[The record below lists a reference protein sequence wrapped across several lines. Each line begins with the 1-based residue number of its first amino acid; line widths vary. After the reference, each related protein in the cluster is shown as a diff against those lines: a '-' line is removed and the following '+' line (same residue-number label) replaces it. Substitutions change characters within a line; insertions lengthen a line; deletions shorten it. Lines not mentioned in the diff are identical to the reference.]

1 MSNNIKVVV
10 RCRPLNTREKE
21 RGASCLIRMKDNQTI
36 ITKPDD
42 QSTKSFAFDK
52 SYWSANK
59 EDKNYASQRVLYN
72 DLGED
77 LLNHAFEGYNT
88 CIFAYGQTGSG
99 KSYSMMGYGE
109 DKGIIPLT
117 CNELFNRINANVD
130 PNLKINV
137 QVSYMEIYCER
148 VRDLLNPKAKGN
160 MKVREHPSMGPYVE
174 DLSKLM
180 VTSFADVEALMD
192 AGNKSRTVAATNMN
206 ETSSRSH
213 AVFTLILTQIRDDL
227 ETKMSTEKVSKISL
241 VDLAGSERADS
252 TGATGTR
259 LKEGANINKSLTTLG
274 KVISALAEQS
284 TKRGKKEEFVPYRD
298 STLTWLLKD
307 SLGGNSKTAMIAA
320 ISPADYDETLSTL
333 RYADR
338 AKKIQNKAVVNE
350 DPNAR
355 MIRELKEELQQLR
368 TKLSVYDPNE
378 AGIPS
383 SPALKIRDQLQASEK
398 LMAELNESW
407 EDKLKKTQSIQEE
420 RERTLEELGIAIEK
434 NQVGLYS
441 PKRVPHLVN
450 LNEDPLMS
458 ECLVYNLKSGIT
470 RVGKMDSDQA
480 ADIRLSGSSI
490 LDQHCEFNNNK
501 GVVTLTATE
510 GSVTMVNGRRVTKPK
525 RLKSGFRII
534 LGDNHVF
541 RFNNP
546 EEVRRERDL
555 QKSALNNVTFP
566 EDEDSDR
573 PESPTSSI
581 SLASEVIDW
590 SYAWKE
596 VAGSTQHR
604 VSTPIPLSLKDVSLE
619 ELSTITSP
627 GPARLEFEVKLHLAR
642 NEMQQQLEN
651 QKKGYEEKLKK
662 LETSSSDETVVQ
674 KEALEEK
681 LKVTQQKME
690 KMLTLQREEYEKKIK
705 RLSLT
710 AATFS
715 SYKPPIVYSEREKQL
730 IHWVLGKMRARR
742 TVNMAETIL
751 SNAVILKEANV
762 ISRELDK
769 HVIYQF
775 TIVEDYPFIQPV
787 SFWESMSALNQYSN
801 QEDADLFASKKPCI
815 GIKVIDMK
823 HEVIYIWS
831 IEKLKTRLQRMR
843 QLYNYIDQP
852 TYRKHFNFE
861 EPFYENPPT
870 GFTFIGSAAVHM
882 KNLLWKVPQQHDIP
896 VLCRYTGRTKG
907 ICRVA
912 LTPKPTRDSG
922 YSSTIYS
929 AGSLNGNRNID
940 ATEIPTENKH
950 QQVQIGDQITFEV
963 NIIEITGFS
972 EEEFTQIHCQF
983 RLASFGGVE
992 QLSEN
997 DKIFAT
1003 DPVSDFEDSPI
1014 YFGYHQTINVTVN
1027 EIIRNH
1033 LNDNL
1038 LVFEVFGRAR
1048 LKNLTE
1054 IEQWDLQQEEGNQH
1068 NTDHAGD
1075 ISLEQSKPLER
1086 RSDEELFAEELH
1098 DVLSW
1103 VQVCELGSTG
1113 DYGPVPVQTD
1123 NTMDSGVFLLRQG
1136 LQRRI
1141 VLTLSHNS
1149 GHLFEW
1155 TKVTRMSVGQVRL
1168 LENRARIVESNSR
1181 KEIEL
1186 NLVPSQT
1193 LVFKPDGTSNIIVQ
1207 ASWDSSLHDSIFL
1220 NRTTSTNHRVIV
1232 TLNWEVEAVRVSE
1245 PIRFSMDI
1253 AVQIQGRESRISTKG
1268 LMGFLSSNKQ
1278 LGKVSG
1284 IFQVTLKPPMTRK
1297 LTELWR
1303 MNTASTYVRG
1313 EEFLGSW
1320 KPRGVSLVSE
1330 YRITNE
1336 RIRKIE
1342 LLENIRQHLDL
1353 LEKLNIKH
1361 SYSANT
1367 SPEELCRKVID
1378 LWMRPTLNLDEIVI
1392 DPNPPRPEDL
1402 DMEMTE
1408 PPEESEE
1415 ETRQQLVVPPVSIKD
1430 QVKLTPYVRM
1440 VNKCDTVAKKGY
1452 LYYPENLQDSWVKKW
1467 FVIRRPYMFMYSSNS
1482 ESDEQAVINLTAV
1495 RVDYKKDLENML
1507 QRKHVFAIYT
1517 SHNSYLLQ
1525 ASSQADMDDWIGQI
1539 DQWYHVLS

>member
-1 MSNNIKVVV
+1 
-10 RCRPLNTREKE
+10 
-21 RGASCLIRMKDNQTI
+21 MKDNQTI

-42 QSTKSFAFDK
+42 QTTKSFAFDK

-59 EDKNYASQRVLYN
+59 EDDNYASQRVLYN
-72 DLGED
+72 DLGEE

-117 CNELFNRINANVD
+117 CNELFNRINANNE

-180 VTSFADVEALMD
+180 VTSFADIEALMD

-213 AVFTLILTQIRDDL
+213 AVFTLILTQVRSDA

-284 TKRGKKEEFVPYRD
+284 TKRGKKKDEFVPYRD
-298 STLTWLLKD
+298 SILTWLLKD

-368 TKLSVYDPNE
+368 TKLSSYDPNE
-378 AGIPS
+378 SGAPS

-458 ECLVYNLKSGIT
+458 ECLVYNLKPGVT
-470 RVGKMDSDQA
+470 RVGKLDSDQP
-480 ADIRLSGSSI
+480 ADIRLSGSGI

-510 GSVTMVNGRRVTKPK
+510 GSTTMVNGRRVTSPK

-534 LGDNHVF
+534 LGGNHVF

-546 EEVRRERDL
+546 EEVRKERDL
-555 QKSALNNVTFP
+555 QKCALNNAISP
-566 EDEDSDR
+566 DEEYR
-573 PESPTSSI
+573 PESPTSSV
-581 SLASEVIDW
+581 SMASEVIDW

-596 VAGSTQHR
+596 VAGYTQNSTM
-604 VSTPIPLSLKDVSLE
+604 TPVPLSLGEVSPE
-619 ELSTITSP
+619 ELATITSP
-627 GPARLEFEVKLHLAR
+627 GPARMEFEVKLHLAR
-642 NEMQQQLEN
+642 SEMQQQLEN
-651 QKKGYEEKLKK
+651 QKRGYEEKLQK
-662 LETSSSDETVVQ
+662 LASSSSGEAVLQ
-674 KEALEEK
+674 KETLEEK
-681 LKVTQQKME
+681 LRETQEKME
-690 KMLTLQREEYEKKIK
+690 KMLTTQKEEYERKIK
-705 RLSLT
+705 RLSST
-710 AATFS
+710 AAITNLF
-715 SYKPPIVYSEREKQL
+715 KPPIIYTEREKQL

-751 SNAVILKEANV
+751 SNAVFLKEANV

-775 TIVEDYPFIQPV
+775 TVVEDYPFIQPI

-815 GIKVIDMK
+815 GVKVVDMK
-823 HEVIYIWS
+823 HEVIYTWS
-831 IEKLKTRLQRMR
+831 VEKLKARLQRMR

-882 KNLLWKVPQQHDIP
+882 KNLLWRIPQQHHIS
-896 VLCRYTGRTKG
+896 VLCRSTGRTLG
-907 ICRVA
+907 SCRVA

-922 YSSTIYS
+922 YSSTMYS
-929 AGSLNGNRNID
+929 SGSLTGNQSID
-940 ATEIPTENKH
+940 ATEAPGGS
-950 QQVQIGDQITFEV
+950 QRVRIGDQILFEV
-963 NIIEITGFS
+963 TIIEVSGLS
-972 EEEFTQIHCQF
+972 EEEFTQVHCQF

-992 QLSEN
+992 WLSEN

-1014 YFGYHQTINVTVN
+1014 YFGYHQTIGLTVTEKVQDQ
-1027 EIIRNH
+1027 
-1033 LNDNL
+1033 LNNQL
-1038 LVFEVFGRAR
+1038 LVFEVFGRAKVKV
-1048 LKNLTE
+1048 LSS
-1054 IEQWDLQQEEGNQH
+1054 IEQWDVQREEAKQSSADSSGGP
-1068 NTDHAGD
+1068 TPD
-1075 ISLEQSKPLER
+1075 QSKPLER

-1113 DYGPVPVQTD
+1113 DYAPVPVQTE
-1123 NTMDSGVFLLRQG
+1123 NSKDSGVFLLKQG
-1136 LQRRI
+1136 IQRRI
-1141 VLTLSHNS
+1141 MLTLAHNS

-1155 TKVTRMSVGQVRL
+1155 TKVKRMSVGQVRL
-1168 LENRARIVESNSR
+1168 LENRARIVESNAR
-1181 KEIEL
+1181 KDIEL
-1186 NLVPSQT
+1186 SLVPSQT
-1193 LVFKPDGTSNIIVQ
+1193 VVFKQDGTSNIIVQ

-1220 NRTTSTNHRVIV
+1220 NRTTASNHRVLL
-1232 TLNWEVEAVRVSE
+1232 TLNWEVEALRVSE
-1245 PIRFSMDI
+1245 PICFSMDI
-1253 AVQIQGRESRISTKG
+1253 AVQIQGRESRTLTKG
-1268 LMGFLSSNKQ
+1268 LMGFLSSSKQ

-1297 LTELWR
+1297 HTELWR

-1320 KPRGVSLVSE
+1320 KPRGVSMVSE
-1330 YRITNE
+1330 YRATSE

-1342 LLENIRQHLDL
+1342 LSEATRQHLQL
-1353 LEKLNIKH
+1353 LEKWDSK
-1361 SYSANT
+1361 STYST
-1367 SPEELCRKVID
+1367 DISSEELCRKVID
-1378 LWMRPTLNLDEIVI
+1378 LWMRPTRNPDEIVI
-1392 DPNPPRPEDL
+1392 DPNPPVPEDL
-1402 DMEMTE
+1402 DIGEMAE
-1408 PPEESEE
+1408 SPEGED
-1415 ETRQQLVVPPVSIKD
+1415 ETKQQLVIPSTSIKD
-1430 QVKLTPYVRM
+1430 QVKLTAHVRL
-1440 VNKCDTVAKKGY
+1440 VNKCDTIAKKGY
-1452 LYYPENLQDSWVKKW
+1452 LFYPENSQDTWLKKW

-1482 ESDEQAVINLTAV
+1482 ENDEQAVINLTAV

-1517 SHNSYLLQ
+1517 AHNSYLLQ
-1525 ASSQADMDDWIGQI
+1525 ASSQAEMDDWIGQI
-1539 DQWYHVLS
+1539 DQWYHALT